1 MSLFQGGG
9 RGQAGCQNVF
19 IFFVLIMGGREGVK
33 ANKSNVFKYS
43 LFLEGFPKLFIVGF
57 TWYLIQVYTKVIAHT
72 LYFQGENTQL
82 DIILQL
88 YPGAASLVED
98 LEITHQNIYRYGH
111 QFIILSLK
119 RSWYTFITMLE
130 RSCYCQNSKLIN
142 IHRRNSINIKG

>member
-1 MSLFQGGG
+1 MESTLIVSSVNPLKNSGVLISGRREGVKQDAKMSLF
-9 RGQAGCQNVF
+9 
-19 IFFVLIMGGREGVK
+19 FVLNMGGREGVK

-57 TWYLIQVYTKVIAHT
+57 TWYLVYVYTKVIAHT

-98 LEITHQNIYRYGH
+98 LEITHRNIYHYGH
-111 QFIILSLK
+111 QFSVFQEILVYL
-119 RSWYTFITMLE
+119 Y
-130 RSCYCQNSKLIN
+130 N
-142 IHRRNSINIKG
+142 